1 MIRWGILGLGN
12 MGNHFSNSAKEVN
25 NIKING
31 IASLSESKLKNF
43 SEKFSIPK
51 KNCLNS
57 YDELIN
63 SDLVDAIYIS
73 TINNTHFELISKC
86 AKSKK
91 HILCE
96 KPMSMNYN
104 EALEAKKIIK
114 DNGVNFFEGI
124 AYYSHPLKNEIEK
137 IIYEKEIGDLLSIE
151 SSFGFKSKFRPSSRL
166 YDRKLGGGAI
176 LDIGCYPISFLM
188 LFSEDF
194 KNFIFK
200 NKEINFAESNVD
212 NYAEANIEISEKIS
226 SSIKVSIKDNYL
238 NNCILKGT
246 DGDVVVPEPWLP
258 SKKTFIEV
266 RNKKKYY
273 KKFVSTQK
281 SVYAHQIEKVSKA
294 IFNNSIDDEN
304 LFNINKS
311 IFCSNLLEK
320 WKE

>member
-12 MGNHFSNSAKEVN
+12 MGNHFSNASIEVN
-25 NIKING
+25 NIKINAV
-31 IASLSESKLKNF
+31 ASLSESKLKNF

-51 KNCLNS
+51 KNCLNN

-73 TINNTHFELISKC
+73 TLNNTHFELISKC

-96 KPMSMNYN
+96 KPMSINFN

-114 DNGVNFFEGI
+114 DNEVNFFEAI
-124 AYYSHPLKNEIEK
+124 AYYSHPLKNEIK
-137 IIYEKEIGDLLSIE
+137 KVIFEKEIGDLLSIE

-166 YDRKLGGGAI
+166 YDKKLGGGAI
-176 LDIGCYPISFLM
+176 LDIGCYPMSFLM

-200 NKEINFAESNVD
+200 NKKINFAESNVD
-212 NYAEANIEISEKIS
+212 NYAQADIEISPKIS
-226 SSIKVSIKDNYL
+226 ANIKVSINDNL
-238 NNCILKGT
+238 INNCIIKGT

-258 SKKTFIEV
+258 GKKTFIEV
-266 RNKKKYY
+266 KNKKKYY
-273 KKFVSTQK
+273 KKFISTQK
-281 SVYAHQIEKVSKA
+281 SVYAHQIEKVSNA

-311 IFCSNLLEK
+311 ILCNNLLEK
-320 WKE
+320 RKE

>member
-1 MIRWGILGLGN
+1 
-12 MGNHFSNSAKEVN
+12 MGNHFSNASIEVN
-25 NIKING
+25 NIKINAV
-31 IASLSESKLKNF
+31 ASLSENKLKNF

-73 TINNTHFELISKC
+73 TLNNTHFELISKC

-96 KPMSMNYN
+96 KPMSINYN

-114 DNGVNFFEGI
+114 ENEVNFFEAI
-124 AYYSHPLKNEIEK
+124 AYYSHPLKDEIKK
-137 IIYEKEIGDLLSIE
+137 IIFEKEIGDLLSIE

-176 LDIGCYPISFLM
+176 LDIGCYPMSFLM

-212 NYAEANIEISEKIS
+212 SYAQADIKISEKIS
-226 SSIKVSIKDNYL
+226 ASIKVSIKDNYI
-238 NNCILKGT
+238 NNCILRGT

-266 RNKKKYY
+266 KNKKKYY

-281 SVYAHQIEKVSKA
+281 SVYAHQIEKVSNA

-311 IFCSNLLEK
+311 IFCSNLLDK
-320 WKE
+320 WKK

>member
-12 MGNHFSNSAKEVN
+12 MGNHFFNASKEVK

-31 IASLSESKLKNF
+31 IASLSENKLKNF
-43 SEKFSIPK
+43 REKFSIPK
-51 KNCLNS
+51 ENCFSS

-63 SDLVDAIYIS
+63 SDLVDAVYIS
-73 TINNTHFELISKC
+73 TVNNTHFELISKC

-96 KPMSMNYN
+96 KPMSINYS

-114 DNGVNFFEGI
+114 DNEVNFFEAI

-137 IIYEKEIGDLLSIE
+137 IIFEKEIGDLLSIE
-151 SSFGFKSKFRPSSRL
+151 SIFGFKSKFSPSSRL

-212 NYAEANIEISEKIS
+212 NYAQADIKISEKIS
-226 SSIKVSIKDNYL
+226 ASIKVSIKDNYI
-238 NNCILKGT
+238 NNCILRGT
-246 DGDVVVPEPWLP
+246 EGDVVVPEPWLP
-258 SKKTFIEV
+258 STKTFIEV
-266 RNKKKYY
+266 KNKKKYY
-273 KKFVSTQK
+273 KKFVTTQK
-281 SVYAHQIEKVSKA
+281 SVYAHQIEKVSNA

-311 IFCSNLLEK
+311 ICCSNILNK

>member
-12 MGNHFSNSAKEVN
+12 MGNHFSNASKEVN

-31 IASLSESKLKNF
+31 IASLSENKLKNF
-43 SEKFSIPK
+43 SEKFNIPK
-51 KNCLNS
+51 KNCFNS

-96 KPMSMNYN
+96 KPMSINYN

-114 DNGVNFFEGI
+114 DNEVNFFEAI
-124 AYYSHPLKNEIEK
+124 AYYSHPLKNEIKK
-137 IIYEKEIGDLLSIE
+137 IIFGKEIGDLLSME
-151 SSFGFKSKFRPSSRL
+151 LSFGFKSKFRPSSRL

-200 NKEINFAESNVD
+200 NKKINFAESNVD
-212 NYAEANIEISEKIS
+212 NYAQADIEISPKIS
-226 SSIKVSIKDNYL
+226 ANIKVSINDNL
-238 NNCILKGT
+238 INNCIIKGT

-258 SKKTFIEV
+258 GKKTFIEV
-266 RNKKKYY
+266 KNKKKYY
-273 KKFVSTQK
+273 KKFISTQK
-281 SVYAHQIEKVSKA
+281 SVYAHQIEKVSNA

>member
-12 MGNHFSNSAKEVN
+12 MGNHFSNASKEIN

-31 IASLSESKLKNF
+31 IASLSENKLKKF

-51 KNCLNS
+51 KNCFNN

-96 KPMSMNYN
+96 KPMSINYN

-114 DNGVNFFEGI
+114 ENKINFFEAI
-124 AYYSHPLKNEIEK
+124 AYYSHPLKNEIKK
-137 IIYEKEIGDLLSIE
+137 IIFEKEIGDLLSIE

-176 LDIGCYPISFLM
+176 LDIGCFPMSFLM

-200 NKEINFAESNVD
+200 NKKINFAESNVD
-212 NYAEANIEISEKIS
+212 KYAQADIKISEKIS
-226 SSIKVSIKDNYL
+226 ASIKVSIRDNYL

-246 DGDVVVPEPWLP
+246 DGDIVVPEPWLP

-266 RNKKKYY
+266 KNKKKYY

-281 SVYAHQIEKVSKA
+281 SVYAHQIEKVSNA
-294 IFNNSIDDEN
+294 IFNNSMDDEN

-311 IFCSNLLEK
+311 ILCSYLLEK

>member
-12 MGNHFSNSAKEVN
+12 MGNHFSNASKEVN

-43 SEKFSIPK
+43 SEKFNIPK
-51 KNCLNS
+51 KNCFNS

-73 TINNTHFELISKC
+73 TINNTHSELISKC

-96 KPMSMNYN
+96 KPMSINYN

-114 DNGVNFFEGI
+114 DNEVNFFEAI
-124 AYYSHPLKNEIEK
+124 AYYSHPLKNEIKK
-137 IIYEKEIGDLLSIE
+137 IIFEKEIGDLLSIE

-176 LDIGCYPISFLM
+176 LDIGCYPMSFLM

-200 NKEINFAESNVD
+200 NKKINFAESNVD
-212 NYAEANIEISEKIS
+212 NYAQADIEISQKIS
-226 SSIKVSIKDNYL
+226 ANIKVSINDNL
-238 NNCILKGT
+238 INNCIIKGT

-258 SKKTFIEV
+258 GKKTFIEV
-266 RNKKKYY
+266 KNKKKYY
-273 KKFVSTQK
+273 KKFISTQK
-281 SVYAHQIEKVSKA
+281 SVYAHQIEKVSNA
-294 IFNNSIDDEN
+294 IFNNSMDDEN

-311 IFCSNLLEK
+311 ILCSYLLEK

>member
-12 MGNHFSNSAKEVN
+12 MGNHFSNASKEVN

-43 SEKFSIPK
+43 SEKFNIPK
-51 KNCLNS
+51 KNCFNS

-73 TINNTHFELISKC
+73 TINNTHSELISKC

-96 KPMSMNYN
+96 KPMSINYN

-114 DNGVNFFEGI
+114 DNEVNFFEAI
-124 AYYSHPLKNEIEK
+124 AYYSHPLKNEIKK
-137 IIYEKEIGDLLSIE
+137 IIFEKEIGDLLSIE

-176 LDIGCYPISFLM
+176 LDIGCYPMSFLM

-200 NKEINFAESNVD
+200 NKKINFAESNVD
-212 NYAEANIEISEKIS
+212 NYAQADIEISPKIS
-226 SSIKVSIKDNYL
+226 ANIKVSINDNL
-238 NNCILKGT
+238 INNCIIKGT
-246 DGDVVVPEPWLP
+246 DGDVVVTEPWLP
-258 SKKTFIEV
+258 GKKTFIEV
-266 RNKKKYY
+266 KNKKKYY
-273 KKFVSTQK
+273 KKFIISQK
-281 SVYAHQIEKVSKA
+281 SVYAHQIEKVSNA

>member
-12 MGNHFSNSAKEVN
+12 MGNHFSNASKEVN

-31 IASLSESKLKNF
+31 IASLSENKLKKF
-43 SEKFSIPK
+43 SERLSIPK
-51 KNCLNS
+51 KNCFNS

-73 TINNTHFELISKC
+73 TLNNTHFELISKC

-96 KPMSMNYN
+96 KPMSINYN
-104 EALEAKKIIK
+104 ESLEAKKIIK
-114 DNGVNFFEGI
+114 DNEVNFFEAI
-124 AYYSHPLKNEIEK
+124 AYYSHPLRNEIEK
-137 IIYEKEIGDLLSIE
+137 IISEREIGDLLSIE
-151 SSFGFKSKFRPSSRL
+151 SSFGFKSKFRPTSRL

-176 LDIGCYPISFLM
+176 LDIGCYPMSFLM

-200 NKEINFAESNVD
+200 NKKINFADSNVD
-212 NYAEANIEISEKIS
+212 NYAEANIEIPEKIS
-226 SSIKVSIKDNYL
+226 ANIKVSIKDNYT
-238 NNCILKGT
+238 NNCILRGTKG
-246 DGDVVVPEPWLP
+246 DIVIPEPWLP
-258 SKKTFIEV
+258 GKKTFIEV
-266 RNKKKYY
+266 KNKKKYY
-273 KKFVSTQK
+273 KKFISTKK
-281 SVYAHQIEKVSKA
+281 SIYAHQIEKVSNA
-294 IFNNSIDDEN
+294 ILNNSINDEN

>member
-12 MGNHFSNSAKEVN
+12 MGNHFSNASKEVN

-31 IASLSESKLKNF
+31 IASLSENKLKNF
-43 SEKFSIPK
+43 SEKFCIPK
-51 KNCLNS
+51 KNSFNN

-73 TINNTHFELISKC
+73 TVNNTHFELISKC

-96 KPMSMNYN
+96 KPMSINYN

-114 DNGVNFFEGI
+114 ENEVNFFEAI
-124 AYYSHPLKNEIEK
+124 AYYSHPLKNEIKK
-137 IIYEKEIGDLLSIE
+137 IIFEKEIGDLLSIE

-176 LDIGCYPISFLM
+176 LDVGCYPISFLM

-200 NKEINFAESNVD
+200 NKEINFTESNVE
-212 NYAEANIEISEKIS
+212 NYARAEIKISEKIS
-226 SSIKVSIKDNYL
+226 ASIKVSIRDNYL

-266 RNKKKYY
+266 KNKKKYY
-273 KKFVSTQK
+273 KKFISTQK
-281 SVYAHQIEKVSKA
+281 SAYAHQIEKVSNA
-294 IFNNSIDDEN
+294 IFNNSIEDEN